1 VNGANPLLKLVR
13 ADSNGQATFS
23 YTGVFTGKD
32 QIVAT
37 ASPNATTLTS
47 NTTQVTWVS
56 GSHTTFLALNLSP
69 TGGTVGKPV
78 TLTASLTDTSATPA
92 AVVANVPVNFTLG
105 DLSCAGITDSNGIA
119 SCTVTPD
126 HPGLST
132 LRATSPATA
141 QYLGATAAVSFT
153 TLGPV

>member
-1 VNGANPLLKLVR
+1 NPVPSLSLTPATVSPNPAQGTPEKFKVTLRNVSSPGGTPITIAVNGANPLLKLVR

-37 ASPNATTLTS
+37 ASPTAPPPPSTTP
-47 NTTQVTWVS
+47 QVTWVS
-56 GSHTTFLALNLSP
+56 GSHTTFLTLNQTP

-92 AVVANVPVNFTLG
+92 AVVANVPVNFT
-105 DLSCAGITDSNGIA
+105 
-119 SCTVTPD
+119 
-126 HPGLST
+126 
-132 LRATSPATA
+132 
-141 QYLGATAAVSFT
+141 
-153 TLGPV
+153 